1 MSFRDIEKSFFDL
14 YWHMDPVAA
23 TQAGVPGH
31 DDHYGRFSPAALAPH
46 LAALKSIASA
56 LEGVNAADLE
66 EEIDRTALL
75 NEIRVLLRRFEKL
88 KPQAKNP
95 EFRPSHPLGGLDA
108 LRPPAGR

>member
-31 DDHYGRFSPAALAPH
+31 KDLYGRFSNAALTPQ

-56 LEGVNAADLE
+56 LEEVSATDRD
-66 EEIDRTALL
+66 EEIDHTALL
-75 NEIRVLLRRFEKL
+75 NEIRVSLRRYEKL
-88 KPQAKNP
+88 KPQAKTP
-95 EFRPSHPLGGLDA
+95 EFWLSALLGGLHHLLLSA
-108 LRPPAGR
+108 